1 MTRRSLA
8 VYLNDAKAG
17 TLFQDPDGQLSFTY
31 DDSWINDPMA
41 YPISFTL
48 PVSEIEHA
56 DASVRPYFEGLLPD
70 NAEILAGWGQRFG
83 VSPRNPF
90 DLLEYVGSD
99 CAGAVRVMPSA
110 SDKPGSGSADD
121 AIVWLEEAEVA
132 SILRSLRDPEAE
144 ADGDLPWP
152 AFTLPGMQAKV
163 ALLYREGRWGVPTPS
178 HPSTHILKP
187 PTGRYSGFAENEWV
201 CLRLASSLG
210 LPVVAAEVKTFDDVS
225 AFLTTRYD
233 RQETPSSRYA
243 SIHQLDCCQA
253 LGTPPS
259 RRDQVD
265 GGPGLSR
272 TSKLI
277 RLRSTCPEID
287 LTTFVQA
294 VAFNWI
300 IGATNAHARNFSVLV
315 GPRSVRLAPLYDIV
329 SVLPY
334 PELAAGKIRMAMKV
348 GGEYVIE
355 RIGSR
360 QWKKVAR
367 SLSLDETALLD
378 RVRELAAAVGDL
390 AGEVVNEAESAGFG
404 HPILADMRE
413 MIVHRAADCVKALTK
428 GT

>member
-17 TLFQDPDGQLSFTY
+17 TLCQDPDGQLSFVY
-31 DDSWINDPMA
+31 DESWINDPLA

-70 NAEILAGWGQRFG
+70 NPEILAAWGQRFG
-83 VSPRNPF
+83 VSPQNPF

-99 CAGAVRVMPSA
+99 CAGAVRVMPNASDTTVSA
-110 SDKPGSGSADD
+110 SAED
-121 AIVWLEEAEVA
+121 AIVWLEEAAVA
-132 SILRSLRDPEAE
+132 SILRSLRDSE
-144 ADGDLPWP
+144 ADADRDVPFP

-163 ALLYREGRWGVPTPS
+163 ALIYRDGRWGMPTLA

-201 CLRLASSLG
+201 CIRLASALG
-210 LPVVAAEVKTFDDVS
+210 LPVVHGEVKSFEDIP
-225 AFLTTRYD
+225 AFVTVRYD
-233 RQETPSSRYA
+233 RQATSSDHYT

-277 RLRSTCPEID
+277 RLRSTSPEID
-287 LTTFVQA
+287 ITTFVQA

-300 IGATNAHARNFSVLV
+300 IGATNAHARNFSLLV

-348 GGEYVIE
+348 GGEYVVE

-367 SLSLDETALLD
+367 SLSLDETCLLD

-390 AGEVVNEAESAGFG
+390 AGEAVADAESAGFG
-404 HPILADMRE
+404 HPILADLRE
-413 MIVHRAADCVKALTK
+413 MIVHRAEDCAKTLTK